1 MVLMVM
7 VGRLFD
13 GLPLTASIQESENQ
27 LGRDFVTY
35 QNQAKKIFKAL
46 SDRSPQKC
54 SIESEQ
60 YFFHYI
66 IEFGACFLT
75 LCDKSFEKQLAFS
88 FLKNLSEE
96 FSNEYGDR
104 IKSKNLRPYPFIEFD
119 SYIQKTKR
127 KFQNNRRSSKV
138 NLLNTEL
145 NDIQRIM
152 LKNVED
158 ILDRGEKLSDVDL
171 KVQDLR
177 NQSKVFEKNASELN
191 SNSMVAIITG
201 SSILLLIFIIWYYLF

>member
-1 MVLMVM
+1 M
-7 VGRLFD
+7 VGRLSD

-27 LGRDFVTY
+27 LGSNFVDY
-35 QNQAKKIFKAL
+35 QKQAKKIIKAL
-46 SDRSPQKC
+46 SDRSPKKC

-60 YFFHYI
+60 YYFHYI

-75 LCDKSFEKQLAFS
+75 LCDKSFDKKLAFS
-88 FLKNLSEE
+88 FLQNLSEE
-96 FSNEYGDR
+96 FFNEYGDK
-104 IKSKNLRPYPFIEFD
+104 INSKNLRPYPFIEFD
-119 SYIQKTKR
+119 SYIQKTKK
-127 KFQNNRRSSKV
+127 KFQDRRSSKV

-152 LKNVED
+152 LENVQD
-158 ILDRGEKLSDVDL
+158 ILNRGEKLSDVDL

-191 SNSMVAIITG
+191 SNSMAAIITG
-201 SSILLLIFIIWYYLF
+201 SSIFLLIFIIWYYLL

>member
-1 MVLMVM
+1 MVM

-46 SDRSPQKC
+46 SDRSPKKC

-60 YFFHYI
+60 YYFHYI

-75 LCDKSFEKQLAFS
+75 LCDKSFDKKLAFS

-96 FSNEYGDR
+96 FFNEYGDK
-104 IKSKNLRPYPFIEFD
+104 INSNNLRPYPFIEFD

-127 KFQNNRRSSKV
+127 KFQGNRSKV
-138 NLLNTEL
+138 NLLHTEL

-158 ILDRGEKLSDVDL
+158 ILNRGEKLSDVDL

-191 SNSMVAIITG
+191 SNSMAAIISC
-201 SSILLLIFIIWYYLF
+201 SSIVLLIFIIWYYLL

>member
-7 VGRLFD
+7 VGRLSD
-13 GLPLTASIQESENQ
+13 GLPLTASIQQCENE
-27 LGRDFVTY
+27 LGSNFVDC
-35 QNQAKKIFKAL
+35 QKQAKKIFKAL
-46 SDRSPQKC
+46 SDRSPKKC

-60 YFFHYI
+60 YYFHYI

-75 LCDKSFEKQLAFS
+75 LCDKSFDKKLAFS
-88 FLKNLSEE
+88 FLQNLSEE
-96 FSNEYGDR
+96 FFNEYGDK
-104 IKSKNLRPYPFIEFD
+104 INSKNLRPYPFIEFD
-119 SYIQKTKR
+119 SYIQKTKK
-127 KFQNNRRSSKV
+127 KFQDRRSSKV

-152 LKNVED
+152 LENVQD
-158 ILDRGEKLSDVDL
+158 ILNRGEKLSDVDL

-191 SNSMVAIITG
+191 SNSMAVIITG
-201 SSILLLIFIIWYYLF
+201 SSIVLLIFIIWYYLL

>member
-1 MVLMVM
+1 M
-7 VGRLFD
+7 VGRLSD

-27 LGRDFVTY
+27 LGSNFVDY
-35 QNQAKKIFKAL
+35 QKQAKKIFKAL
-46 SDRSPQKC
+46 SDRSPKKC

-60 YFFHYI
+60 YYFHYI

-75 LCDKSFEKQLAFS
+75 LCDKSFDKKLAFS
-88 FLKNLSEE
+88 FLQNLSEE
-96 FSNEYGDR
+96 FFNEYGDK
-104 IKSKNLRPYPFIEFD
+104 INSKNLRPYPFIEFN
-119 SYIQKTKR
+119 SYIQKTKK
-127 KFQNNRRSSKV
+127 KFQDNRRSSKV

-152 LKNVED
+152 LENVQD
-158 ILDRGEKLSDVDL
+158 ILNRGEKLSDVDL

-191 SNSMVAIITG
+191 SNSMAVIITG
-201 SSILLLIFIIWYYLF
+201 SSIVLLIFIIWYYLL

>member
-1 MVLMVM
+1 MVM

-46 SDRSPQKC
+46 SDRSPKKC

-60 YFFHYI
+60 YHFHYI
-66 IEFGACFLT
+66 IEFGACFLA
-75 LCDKSFEKQLAFS
+75 LCDKSFDKKLAFS

-96 FSNEYGDR
+96 FFNEYGDK
-104 IKSKNLRPYPFIEFD
+104 INSNNLRPYPFIEFD

-127 KFQNNRRSSKV
+127 KFQGNRSKV

-177 NQSKVFEKNASELN
+177 NQSKVFEKNASDLN
-191 SNSMVAIITG
+191 SNSMAAIIAG
-201 SSILLLIFIIWYYLF
+201 SSILLLIFTIWYYLL

>member
-7 VGRLFD
+7 VGRLSD

-75 LCDKSFEKQLAFS
+75 LCDKSFEKKLAFS

-201 SSILLLIFIIWYYLF
+201 SSILLLIFIIWYYLL

>member
-27 LGRDFVTY
+27 LGRDFVAY
-35 QNQAKKIFKAL
+35 QNQAKRIIKAL
-46 SDRSPQKC
+46 SDRSSKKC

-60 YFFHYI
+60 YYFHYI

-75 LCDKSFEKQLAFS
+75 LCDKSFDKKLAFS

-127 KFQNNRRSSKV
+127 KFQDNRRSSKV

-158 ILDRGEKLSDVDL
+158 ILNRGEKLSDVDL

-191 SNSMVAIITG
+191 SNSMTAILTG
-201 SSILLLIFIIWYYLF
+201 SSILLLIFIIWYYLL

>member
-7 VGRLFD
+7 IGRLFD

-27 LGRDFVTY
+27 LGSNFVDY
-35 QNQAKKIFKAL
+35 QKQAKKIFKAL
-46 SDRSPQKC
+46 SDRSPKKC

-60 YFFHYI
+60 YYFHYI

-75 LCDKSFEKQLAFS
+75 LCDKSFDKKLAFS
-88 FLKNLSEE
+88 FLQNLSEE
-96 FSNEYGDR
+96 FFNEYGDK
-104 IKSKNLRPYPFIEFD
+104 INSKNLRPYPFIEFD
-119 SYIQKTKR
+119 SYIQKTKK
-127 KFQNNRRSSKV
+127 KFQDNRRSSKV

-152 LKNVED
+152 LENVQD
-158 ILDRGEKLSDVDL
+158 ILNRGEKLSDVDL

-191 SNSMVAIITG
+191 SNSMAAIITG
-201 SSILLLIFIIWYYLF
+201 SSILLLIFIIWYYLL

>member
-1 MVLMVM
+1 MVM
-7 VGRLFD
+7 VGRLSD
-13 GLPLTASIQESENQ
+13 GLPLTASIQESENE
-27 LGRDFVTY
+27 LGRDFVNY

-46 SDRSPQKC
+46 SDRSPKKC

-60 YFFHYI
+60 YYFHYI

-75 LCDKSFEKQLAFS
+75 LCDKSFDKKLAFS
-88 FLKNLSEE
+88 FLQNLCEE
-96 FSNEYGDR
+96 FFNEYGDK
-104 IKSKNLRPYPFIEFD
+104 INSKNLRPYPFIEFD

-127 KFQNNRRSSKV
+127 KFQDNRRSSKV

-191 SNSMVAIITG
+191 SNSMASIITG
-201 SSILLLIFIIWYYLF
+201 SSILLLIFIIWYYLL

>member
-1 MVLMVM
+1 MVM
-7 VGRLFD
+7 IGRLFD

-27 LGRDFVTY
+27 LGSDFVNY
-35 QNQAKKIFKAL
+35 QKQAKKIFKAL
-46 SDRSPQKC
+46 SDRSPKKC

-60 YFFHYI
+60 YYFHYI

-75 LCDKSFEKQLAFS
+75 LCDKSFDKKLAFS
-88 FLKNLSEE
+88 FLQNLSEE
-96 FSNEYGDR
+96 FFNEYGDK
-104 IKSKNLRPYPFIEFD
+104 INSKNLRPYPFIEFD

-127 KFQNNRRSSKV
+127 KFQGNRSKV

-152 LKNVED
+152 LENVQD

-177 NQSKVFEKNASELN
+177 NQSKVFEKNASDLN
-191 SNSMVAIITG
+191 SNSMAAIITG
-201 SSILLLIFIIWYYLF
+201 SSILLLIFIIWYYLL

>member
-1 MVLMVM
+1 MVM
-7 VGRLFD
+7 VGRLSD
-13 GLPLTASIQESENQ
+13 GLPLTASIQESENE
-27 LGRDFVTY
+27 LGRDFVNY

-46 SDRSPQKC
+46 SDRSPKKC

-60 YFFHYI
+60 YYFHYI

-75 LCDKSFEKQLAFS
+75 LCDKSFDKKLAFS

-96 FSNEYGDR
+96 FFNEYGDR
-104 IKSKNLRPYPFIEFD
+104 INSKNLRPYPFIEFD

-127 KFQNNRRSSKV
+127 KFQDNRRSSKV

-191 SNSMVAIITG
+191 SNSMASIITG
-201 SSILLLIFIIWYYLF
+201 SSILLLIFIIWYYLL

>member
-13 GLPLTASIQESENQ
+13 GLPLTASIQECENE
-27 LGRDFVTY
+27 LGSNFVNH
-35 QNQAKKIFKAL
+35 QKQAKNIFKAL
-46 SDRSPQKC
+46 SDRSPKKC
-54 SIESEQ
+54 SIEHEQ
-60 YFFHYI
+60 YYFHYI

-75 LCDKSFEKQLAFS
+75 LCDKSFDKKLAFS
-88 FLKNLSEE
+88 FLQNLSEE
-96 FSNEYGDR
+96 FFNEYGDR
-104 IKSKNLRPYPFIEFD
+104 INSKNLRPYPFIEFD

-127 KFQNNRRSSKV
+127 KFQDNRRSSKV

-158 ILDRGEKLSDVDL
+158 ILARGEKLSDVDL

-191 SNSMVAIITG
+191 SNSMAAIITG
-201 SSILLLIFIIWYYLF
+201 SSLLLFIFIIWYYLL

>member
-7 VGRLFD
+7 IGRLFD

-35 QNQAKKIFKAL
+35 QNQAKKIIKAL
-46 SDRSPQKC
+46 SDRSPKKC

-60 YFFHYI
+60 YYFHYI

-75 LCDKSFEKQLAFS
+75 LCDKSFDKKLAFS
-88 FLKNLSEE
+88 FLQNLSEE
-96 FSNEYGDR
+96 FFNEYGDK
-104 IKSKNLRPYPFIEFD
+104 INSKNHRPYPFIEFD
-119 SYIQKTKR
+119 SYIQKTKK
-127 KFQNNRRSSKV
+127 KFQDRRSSKV

-152 LKNVED
+152 LENVQD
-158 ILDRGEKLSDVDL
+158 ILNRGEKLSDVDL

-191 SNSMVAIITG
+191 SNSMAAIITG
-201 SSILLLIFIIWYYLF
+201 SSILLLIFIFWYYLL

>member
-1 MVLMVM
+1 M
-7 VGRLFD
+7 VGRLSD

-27 LGRDFVTY
+27 LGSNFVDY
-35 QNQAKKIFKAL
+35 QKQAKKIIKAL
-46 SDRSPQKC
+46 SDRSPKKC

-60 YFFHYI
+60 YYFHYI

-75 LCDKSFEKQLAFS
+75 LCDKSFDKKLAFS
-88 FLKNLSEE
+88 FLQNLSEE
-96 FSNEYGDR
+96 FFNEYGDK
-104 IKSKNLRPYPFIEFD
+104 INSKNLRPYPFIEFD
-119 SYIQKTKR
+119 SYIQKTKK
-127 KFQNNRRSSKV
+127 KFQDRRSSKV

-152 LKNVED
+152 LENVQD
-158 ILDRGEKLSDVDL
+158 ILNRGEKLSDVDL

-191 SNSMVAIITG
+191 SNSMAAIITG
-201 SSILLLIFIIWYYLF
+201 SSIVLLIFIIWYYLL

>member
-1 MVLMVM
+1 MVM

-27 LGRDFVTY
+27 LGSDFVNY
-35 QNQAKKIFKAL
+35 QKQAKKIFKAL
-46 SDRSPQKC
+46 SDRSPKKC

-60 YFFHYI
+60 YYFHYI

-75 LCDKSFEKQLAFS
+75 LCDKSFDKKLAFS

-96 FSNEYGDR
+96 FFNEYGDK
-104 IKSKNLRPYPFIEFD
+104 INSKNLRPYPFIEFD

-127 KFQNNRRSSKV
+127 KFQGNRSKV

-152 LKNVED
+152 LENVQD

-177 NQSKVFEKNASELN
+177 NQSKVFEKNASDLN
-191 SNSMVAIITG
+191 SNSMAAIITG
-201 SSILLLIFIIWYYLF
+201 SSILLLIFIIWYYLL

>member
-1 MVLMVM
+1 M
-7 VGRLFD
+7 VGRLSD

-27 LGRDFVTY
+27 LGSNFVDY
-35 QNQAKKIFKAL
+35 QKQAKKIFKAL
-46 SDRSPQKC
+46 SDRSPKKC

-60 YFFHYI
+60 YYFHYI

-75 LCDKSFEKQLAFS
+75 LCDKSFDKKLAFS
-88 FLKNLSEE
+88 FLQNLSEE
-96 FSNEYGDR
+96 FFNEYGDK
-104 IKSKNLRPYPFIEFD
+104 INSKNLRPYPFIEFD
-119 SYIQKTKR
+119 SYIQKTKK
-127 KFQNNRRSSKV
+127 KFQDRRSSKV

-152 LKNVED
+152 LENVQD
-158 ILDRGEKLSDVDL
+158 ILNRGEKLSDVDL

-191 SNSMVAIITG
+191 SNSMAAIITG
-201 SSILLLIFIIWYYLF
+201 SSILLLIFIFWYYLL

>member
-1 MVLMVM
+1 M
-7 VGRLFD
+7 VGRLSD

-27 LGRDFVTY
+27 LGSNFVDY
-35 QNQAKKIFKAL
+35 QKQAKKIFKAL
-46 SDRSPQKC
+46 SDRSPKKC

-60 YFFHYI
+60 YYFHYI

-75 LCDKSFEKQLAFS
+75 LCDKSFDKKLAFS
-88 FLKNLSEE
+88 FLQNLSEE
-96 FSNEYGDR
+96 FFNEYGDK
-104 IKSKNLRPYPFIEFD
+104 INSKNLRPYPFIEFD
-119 SYIQKTKR
+119 SYIQKTKK
-127 KFQNNRRSSKV
+127 KFQDNRRSSKV

-152 LKNVED
+152 LENVQD
-158 ILDRGEKLSDVDL
+158 ILNRGEKLSDVDL

-191 SNSMVAIITG
+191 SNSMAVIITG
-201 SSILLLIFIIWYYLF
+201 SSIVLLIFIIWYYLL